1 MTAVLTSRALAKRY
15 GKRQALTD
23 CTLSIFVALAS
34 ALVWF
39 CFWLASRRR
48 LA

>member
-23 CTLSIFVALAS
+23 CTLSPTTALIAAAS
-34 ALVWF
+34 
-39 CFWLASRRR
+39 
-48 LA
+48 